1 MRKLTIFEELLR
13 EVKIPRM
20 VPVELEI
27 QKGKIKREEISG
39 ILRRGMEE
47 QGLFERLKAGKTVA
61 VTCGSREIHN
71 IDEIMRSVVSILKD
85 AGLSPFI
92 FAAMGSHGGASAK
105 GQLEILEGYRVTEKA
120 MGVPVTATMDT
131 VVIGKTELGLEVHM
145 EKNADGADYIIP
157 VGRIKPHTDFRG
169 RIESGL
175 MKMLAV
181 GCGKQHGADLCHMYG
196 FSRMSENVTQIA
208 RVILEKKRIPFGV
221 GIVEDA
227 FHNTYHLEVI
237 PGEKI
242 EEREAEL
249 LETAKSLIPAIPF
262 EKIDVL
268 VLDEIGKDISGAGM
282 DPNVTGRSS
291 IMGSFKPFVE
301 RIAVLG
307 LSEKSHHNGCGIG
320 VADITTQRFFED
332 MDFCVSYPNGL
343 TSHDPASMSIP
354 PVMPNDRC
362 AVAMAIHTCVNQD
375 RNLGHRMVWMKNTLC
390 LNRFLISENLLQEAE
405 KNPDIR
411 ICGEPE
417 EVLFD
422 EYGNVSGLGKAAKD
436 YGAHSR
442 AAEMNE

>member
-1 MRKLTIFEELLR
+1 MNIFEELLG
-13 EVKIPRM
+13 EVSIPRM

-27 QKGKIKREEISG
+27 ERGRIERKDIYEILKQG
-39 ILRRGMEE
+39 ILK
-47 QGLFERLKAGKTVA
+47 QGLLERLEAGKTVA
-61 VTCGSREIHN
+61 LTCGSREIHN
-71 IDEIMRSVVSILKD
+71 IDEIMGAVVRILKE

-105 GQLEILEGYRVTEKA
+105 GQLEILEGYHVTEET

-131 VVIGKTELGLEVHM
+131 VVIGKTEQGLEVHM
-145 EKNADGADYIIP
+145 EKNANEADYLIP
-157 VGRIKPHTDFRG
+157 IGRVKPHTDFRG

-175 MKMLAV
+175 MKMLTI
-181 GCGKQHGADLCHMYG
+181 GCGKQHGADLCHRYG
-196 FSRMSENVTQIA
+196 FSKMSENVTRIA
-208 RVILEKKRIPFGV
+208 RVIPEKKKVPFGV
-221 GIVEDA
+221 AIVEDA
-227 FHNTYHLEVI
+227 FHNTYALEVI

-242 EEREAEL
+242 EEREAAL
-249 LETAKSLIPAIPF
+249 LETAKRLIPSIPF

-320 VADITTQRFFED
+320 VADVTTQRFFED
-332 MDFCVSYPNGL
+332 MDFYVSYPNGL

-362 AVAMAIHTCVNQD
+362 AIAMAIHTCVEYD
-375 RNLGHRMVWMKNTLC
+375 RTLGHRVVWMKNTLC
-390 LNRFLISENLLQEAE
+390 LNRFLISENLLEEAG
-405 KNPDIR
+405 KNPAIR
-411 ICGEPE
+411 ILGEPAQIP
-417 EVLFD
+417 FD
-422 EYGNVSGLGKAAKD
+422 EEGNVCGRKKAAKE
-436 YGAHSR
+436 YGSHDKATG
-442 AAEMNE
+442 AE